1 MSLTRLP
8 SGRWRAQVWDPALG
22 HNVSV
27 SRILGGPGTFR
38 TKSEAKAARER
49 ARESLGKKRG
59 VRSVTV
65 AAFRERWITDP
76 LFARPKESTMLH
88 NAERTKAFADR
99 YGTSPIDQV
108 GDEIVAEWLAGGS
121 RNSTVSALR
130 ASCV

>member
-1 MSLTRLP
+1 MSLTKLP
-8 SGRWRAQVWDPALG
+8 SGRWRAQVWDPTLG

-27 SRILGGPGTFR
+27 SKVLRGPGTFR

-49 ARESLGKKRG
+49 ARERLGERSG
-59 VRSVTV
+59 ARSVTV

-99 YGTSPIDQV
+99 YGELPIDQV
-108 GDEIVAEWLAGGS
+108 GDDIVAE
-121 RNSTVSALR
+121 
-130 ASCV
+130 